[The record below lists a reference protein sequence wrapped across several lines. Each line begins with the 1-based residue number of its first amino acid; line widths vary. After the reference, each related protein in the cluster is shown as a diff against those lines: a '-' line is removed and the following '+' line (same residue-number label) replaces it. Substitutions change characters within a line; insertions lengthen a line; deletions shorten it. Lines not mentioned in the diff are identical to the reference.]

1 MKSSVG
7 LLAAVATLSAASGAI
22 AADLYIPPPAAPAP
36 AFSWE
41 GPYVGAKLGGAWGT
55 ETDDLSSLVI
65 SSGGQVA
72 DSFSLSGF
80 NAGVYGGNNWDI
92 NGLIVGL
99 EGSLEYTG
107 LNGSHQFTYE
117 PGDAPFYTGTLS
129 LATDWQAFLKGRFGV
144 PYDRALFYATA
155 GFGVAHATLSVTPD
169 PQDPYTAAASASNIH
184 FGGLVGA
191 GAEYAFT
198 DRLAG
203 RLEVDFA
210 SFGSKPYALGD
221 TFGTVN
227 ASWVQAT
234 ASAGLTLKF

>member
-1 MKSSVG
+1 VKLCVG
-7 LLAAVATLSAASGAI
+7 LLAAVVSLMSASGAL
-22 AADLYIPPPAAPAP
+22 AADLYIPQPAPPAP

-65 SSGGQVA
+65 SGGGPVA
-72 DSFSLSGF
+72 DSFNLSGF

-92 NGLIVGL
+92 DGIIVGL

-117 PGDAPFYTGTLS
+117 PGDTPFYTGTLS
-129 LATDWQAFLKGRFGV
+129 LATDWQAFLKGRLGV
-144 PYDRALFYATA
+144 PDGRALFYATA
-155 GFGVAHATLSVTPD
+155 GLGLAHATLSVTPD
-169 PQDPYTAAASASNIH
+169 PQDPYTSAVSASNIH
-184 FGGLVGA
+184 LGGLIGA

-210 SFGSKPYALGD
+210 NFGSKPYALGD
-221 TFGTVN
+221 IFGTVD

-234 ASAGLTLKF
+234 ASAGLTFKF